1 MRFVRSEIDEAKAKV
16 AAGEQP
22 TFDSVDALF
31 EMLDGA
37 N

>member
-1 MRFVRSEIDEAKAKV
+1 MLTELRV

-31 EMLDGA
+31 NMLDGA